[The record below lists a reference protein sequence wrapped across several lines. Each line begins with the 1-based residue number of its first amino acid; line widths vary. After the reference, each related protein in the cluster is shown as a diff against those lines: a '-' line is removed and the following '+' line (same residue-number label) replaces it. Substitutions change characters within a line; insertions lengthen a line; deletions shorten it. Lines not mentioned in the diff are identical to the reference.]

1 MACCGNRGIEV
12 GKVLCGRGEV
22 TNDHLLLR
30 AHARS
35 SGLRFR
41 DSRNESQGIDIEG
54 LALAESAAES
64 IPRFRDTRKKGES

>member
-12 GKVLCGRGEV
+12 GKVLLGRRQV
-22 TNDHLLLR
+22 VCARLSLR